1 MVNNSTLFV
10 GLDLGDK
17 FSQVFILDGE
27 GEVFE
32 ESRVPTT
39 KAALQ
44 LKFASLRHSRIALEV
59 GAHSRWVS
67 HLLKDLGHEVL
78 VADARKLRLIYHNP
92 RKSDRVDAETLARLG
107 RLDPKLLSPVH
118 HRTPEAQAHLAIIR
132 ARDALVRARTLLINH
147 VRGTVKSTGT
157 PLPAGSAASF
167 HNRIPPAIPESLH
180 PALNPIL
187 DTIADLTHRIQA
199 YDRQVEALCQQHYPE
214 TNLLR
219 RPQGVGPVTALAYV
233 LTLEDPH
240 RFAHSR
246 DVGPCLGLVPR
257 RDQSGD
263 RDPQLRI
270 TKTGDSYLRRLLV
283 GSAQYILGPFGPDCD
298 LRRWGLKLAA
308 RGGKYAK
315 KRAVVALA
323 RKLAVLLHRLWL
335 TGEIYDPFHSAHAPS
350 PVTAAA
356 SPSPTGENSLVMR
369 PPSDAK
375 HLSEALI
382 PLHP

>member
-1 MVNNSTLFV
+1 
-10 GLDLGDK
+10 
-17 FSQVFILDGE
+17 
-27 GEVFE
+27 
-32 ESRVPTT
+32 
-39 KAALQ
+39 
-44 LKFASLRHSRIALEV
+44 
-59 GAHSRWVS
+59 
-67 HLLKDLGHEVL
+67 
-78 VADARKLRLIYHNP
+78 
-92 RKSDRVDAETLARLG
+92 
-107 RLDPKLLSPVH
+107 
-118 HRTPEAQAHLAIIR
+118 
-132 ARDALVRARTLLINH
+132 
-147 VRGTVKSTGT
+147 
-157 PLPAGSAASF
+157 
-167 HNRIPPAIPESLH
+167 
-180 PALNPIL
+180 
-187 DTIADLTHRIQA
+187 
-199 YDRQVEALCQQHYPE
+199 
-214 TNLLR
+214 
-219 RPQGVGPVTALAYV
+219 VGPVTALAYV